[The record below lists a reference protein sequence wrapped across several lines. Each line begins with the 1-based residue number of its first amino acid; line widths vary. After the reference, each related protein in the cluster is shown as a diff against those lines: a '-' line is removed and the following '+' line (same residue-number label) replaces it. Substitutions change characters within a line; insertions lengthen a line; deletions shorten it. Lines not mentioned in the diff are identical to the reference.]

1 MSKGALWQEGL
12 AQHASLAPDGMSIM
26 QQPLPP
32 SIPQPARSLNAAAL
46 PAGETPLSGR
56 NDLSSSGQL
65 ISDRPA
71 PAPAVAEP
79 PAIGTRFMDLLQGSL
94 DQQPLP
100 PVMQPPLLPD
110 LNQNPQ

>member
-1 MSKGALWQEGL
+1 
-12 AQHASLAPDGMSIM
+12 MSIL
-26 QQPLPP
+26 QQPPPP

-46 PAGETPLSGR
+46 PAGEMPPGR
-56 NDLSSSGQL
+56 NDLGPSGQL
-65 ISDRPA
+65 SSEQPA

-79 PAIGTRFMDLLQGSL
+79 PAIGMKFMDLLQGSL
-94 DQQPLP
+94 DQQPLQ